1 MVTGIISA
9 GAVTNNFRNYWL
21 QKCKENLYILG
32 FSMHFC
38 SSEGRNELDIK
49 ECVRCLNAP
58 QAHLN
63 NI

>member
-1 MVTGIISA
+1 MSA
-9 GAVTNNFRNYWL
+9 HQSRNGLIAQLEDFSRL
-21 QKCKENLYILG
+21 QKCNENFEINKLSL
-32 FSMHFC
+32 HFC

>member
-1 MVTGIISA
+1 MSA
-9 GAVTNNFRNYWL
+9 HQPTNCFIAQLEAVYWL

-32 FSMHFC
+32 FSLHFC